1 MWLMKECGDG
11 KSWTKDFVVRKS
23 DSDFLRGCEIVY
35 PIKVFK
41 DGDILMVLSDLYIF
55 YYSNKTKTTT
65 PVYMLGVYEDI
76 GGLKALLH
84 SSSFLS
90 LESSFPMENVRL
102 F

>member
-1 MWLMKECGDG
+1 MKECGDG